1 MLELN
6 NLLALGGRAL
16 GLALGGSLAHA
27 ERGGC
32 GNSGRAAHGALAAL
46 AALGGLGGLALAL
59 AERGGRGNSGRA
71 AHLASALTH
80 RALALAFL
88 GSTDLGHH
96 SLGSGRTLGRATF
109 TARGSASTF
118 ALGE

>member
-6 NLLALGGRAL
+6 NLLALGGS
-16 GLALGGSLAHA
+16 LALAHGALATALASALAERGGRGNSGRAPHAALALAHA

-32 GNSGRAAHGALAAL
+32 
-46 AALGGLGGLALAL
+46 
-59 AERGGRGNSGRA
+59 GNSGRA

-96 SLGSGRTLGRATF
+96 SLGSGRTLGGATF

>member
-6 NLLALGGRAL
+6 NLLAALG
-16 GLALGGSLAHA
+16 GLALGGSLALALA
-27 ERGGC
+27 ERGGR
-32 GNSGRAAHGALAAL
+32 GNSGRAVIASLAAL
-46 AALGGLGGLALAL
+46 ALAH

-96 SLGSGRTLGRATF
+96 SLGSGRALSGATF

>member
-1 MLELN
+1 MN
-6 NLLALGGRAL
+6 NLHAHGALA
-16 GLALGGSLAHA
+16 GLAGLA
-27 ERGGC
+27 
-32 GNSGRAAHGALAAL
+32 SGALARALAAL
-46 AALGGLGGLALAL
+46 AASAL

>member
-6 NLLALGGRAL
+6 NLHALGGRAL
-16 GLALGGSLAHA
+16 GLALALGGSLALAHA
-27 ERGGC
+27 ERGGR
-32 GNSGRAAHGALAAL
+32 GNSGRAVIASLASL
-46 AALGGLGGLALAL
+46 A

-96 SLGSGRTLGRATF
+96 SLGSGRALSGATF